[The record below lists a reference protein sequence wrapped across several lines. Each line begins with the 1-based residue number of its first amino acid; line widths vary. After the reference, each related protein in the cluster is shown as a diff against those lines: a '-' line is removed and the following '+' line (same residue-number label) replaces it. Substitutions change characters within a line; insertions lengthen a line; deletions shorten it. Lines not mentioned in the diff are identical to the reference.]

1 MLQLRTTDEAQRGR
15 VRDGWDIRGSVMKL
29 GLLHPGAMGATV
41 GAAARAAGHE
51 VLWLSTGR
59 SAQSR
64 ARAEAAG
71 LLACADLATLV
82 GSVAGIV
89 AVCPPEAA
97 VSLAGEVMA
106 AGFNGLYL
114 DANAVAP
121 ATSRVIQD
129 LVESTAGPGSSAVYV
144 DGGIIGPPA
153 LRPGTTRLYLSG
165 PASTQVCDWF
175 RGSALDARRVDGP
188 AGAASALKMCYAA
201 YTKGSS
207 ALLLGVRALAEAEG
221 VSSALLSE
229 WALSQPELARR
240 SEATARGTAPKAWR
254 FVAEMEEI
262 AASFEARQLPGGF
275 HHAAAQL
282 YALLSEFKDGEDVT
296 LAAVLQALSRRRDDG
311 S

>member
-1 MLQLRTTDEAQRGR
+1 MR
-15 VRDGWDIRGSVMKL
+15 L

-59 SAQSR
+59 SAQTR

-71 LLACADLATLV
+71 LLPCADLATLV
-82 GSVAGIV
+82 GSVAGIA

-97 VSLAGEVMA
+97 VPLAAEVMA

-129 LVESTAGPGSSAVYV
+129 LVESRAGPGSGAVYV

-175 RGSALDARRVDGP
+175 RGSALDARPVDGP

-229 WALSQPELARR
+229 WALSQPELGRR

-262 AASFEARQLPGGF
+262 AASFEAWQLPGGF

-282 YALLSEFKDGEDVT
+282 YGLLSEFKDSEDVT

-311 S
+311 N